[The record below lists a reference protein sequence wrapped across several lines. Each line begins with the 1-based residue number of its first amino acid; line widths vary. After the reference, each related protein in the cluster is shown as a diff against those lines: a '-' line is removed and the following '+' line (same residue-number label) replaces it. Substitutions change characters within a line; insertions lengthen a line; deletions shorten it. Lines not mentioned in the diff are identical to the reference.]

1 MTEVSCFLGT
11 LLESPEVSAAFRC
24 LDEIGGYLGSCS
36 CNMNSSLSSWLACSE
51 QLSILPVTGSLVI
64 EFGGYGALQYHHCCS
79 REGPQCWSP
88 PDDFQTSLLDLE
100 SALNNSQSSGLWVEP
115 VLVARTE
122 LKKAGDSGEMRESMV

>member
-64 EFGGYGALQYHHCCS
+64 EFGGY
-79 REGPQCWSP
+79 PIP
-88 PDDFQTSLLDLE
+88 SLLLTGGT
-100 SALNNSQSSGLWVEP
+100 SM
-115 VLVARTE
+115 LVPSR
-122 LKKAGDSGEMRESMV
+122 